1 MKAHEGSS
9 EPLVLLNVQF
19 SSYLDFRLV
28 ALSTTFTTKLPLRYA
43 AGNMVAAALAED
55 G

>member
-1 MKAHEGSS
+1 MT
-9 EPLVLLNVQF
+9 LFVN
-19 SSYLDFRLV
+19 YLDFRLV

-43 AGNMVAAALAED
+43 AGHVVAAALAED